1 MSEHASTS
9 ALEQVGS
16 ACTDAYLRD
25 IWQALNGDADRLNI
39 LKFTGTGVLPS
50 AFPVTDFASAAVG
63 AASVALAELV
73 QQARGAL
80 PAVEVDRR
88 YVSLWFGTSLR
99 PRGWEMPPQWDVIAG
114 DYRASDGWIRLHTN
128 APHHRDAVLAVLRTP
143 LDKAAVAQAVTRW
156 RKDELEAAVIEQ
168 GGCAAAMHTQDEWAR
183 HPQGL
188 AVRAEPLLIHDTVS
202 VEGQRPLWSVPA
214 ARPLQGVRVLDLTR
228 ILAGPVATRFLAG
241 FGADVL
247 RIDPID
253 WDEPNTVPEVVLGKR
268 SARVDLKSGDGR
280 AVLRRLIRDAD
291 VMVHGYRPDAL
302 DRLGFDAD
310 ERRRINPGLVDVS
323 LDAYGWSGPWRGRR
337 GFDSLVQ
344 TSTGL
349 VETAMRVK
357 GADRPVPLPVQ
368 ALDHGTGYLLAAA
381 ALRGL
386 TRRLA
391 TNVGTRTRGSLARTS
406 LLLSS
411 GGLQA
416 PERALLAPEEPGD
429 LDAWIEETS
438 WGSAQRVR
446 APARVDG
453 APMRWAHP
461 ARALGFS
468 TATW

>member
-1 MSEHASTS
+1 M
-9 ALEQVGS
+9 
-16 ACTDAYLRD
+16 
-25 IWQALNGDADRLNI
+25 
-39 LKFTGTGVLPS
+39 
-50 AFPVTDFASAAVG
+50 
-63 AASVALAELV
+63 
-73 QQARGAL
+73 
-80 PAVEVDRR
+80 
-88 YVSLWFGTSLR
+88 
-99 PRGWEMPPQWDVIAG
+99 
-114 DYRASDGWIRLHTN
+114 
-128 APHHRDAVLAVLRTP
+128 LAVLRTP

-168 GGCAAAMHTQDEWAR
+168 GGCAAAMRTQDEWAR

-280 AVLRRLIRDAD
+280 AVLRRLIR
-291 VMVHGYRPDAL
+291 
-302 DRLGFDAD
+302 DAD

-446 APARVDG
+446 VPARVDG
-453 APMRWAHP
+453 VPMRWAHP
-461 ARALGFS
+461 ARTLGFS